1 VLRPEGVRSHEVYK
15 SRRREHNVLRASRSH
30 VRENIV
36 TLLKDNNFQ
45 DLTELAG
52 RDTRV
57 AACLMQFFY
66 EPGDLLYW
74 RALEGMGHVAGS
86 HPEQVQKLISRLLY
100 LLNED
105 SGSTGWG
112 AAAALGEIGRHQ
124 VSIIKEIIPMFVGF
138 LEEPFSQEP
147 MLWGVGRLAEV
158 HPELLHEVLPAI
170 VPFLTNPKPQLRA
183 LAAWGL
189 GKARYRQAA
198 DAIRGLL
205 ADDQP
210 VQLYDQGQLFQTTV
224 GRVARKALA
233 DMD

>member
-1 VLRPEGVRSHEVYK
+1 LR
-15 SRRREHNVLRASRSH
+15 LSRSQ
-30 VRENIV
+30 VREKIV
-36 TLLKDNNFQ
+36 TLLKDRNFQ
-45 DLTELAG
+45 SLMELAG

-57 AACLMQFFY
+57 AANLMQFFY

-86 HPEQVQKLISRLLY
+86 HPEQVHKLIDRLLY

-112 AAAALGEIGRHQ
+112 AAAALGEIGRNHI
-124 VSIIKEIIPMFVGF
+124 SIIKEIIPMFVGF

-158 HPELLHEVLPAI
+158 HPELLEEVLPFI
-170 VPFLTNPKPQLRA
+170 VPFLTNPKPELRA

-189 GKARYRQAA
+189 GNARFHQAA
-198 DAIRGLL
+198 DDIRGLL
-205 ADDQP
+205 EDDQP
-210 VQLYDQGQLFQTTV
+210 VQFYDQGQLLQTTV
-224 GRVARKALA
+224 GQVARKALA